1 MPTCSLKSVTKQ
13 VIVKPIKGLIN
24 KSALIISANWLFTL
38 YRCSQILELK
48 QGKFLRIDKYQDFV
62 AKVEKLSHDEFH

>member
-1 MPTCSLKSVTKQ
+1 MATCSLKSDTKQ

-24 KSALIISANWLFTL
+24 KSALIFSANWLSTL

-62 AKVEKLSHDEFH
+62 A